1 MRKPFRASDPAARFA
16 FAAATV
22 AFVVGSPVYA
32 QAPAPPVPLVR
43 AAIRAESG
51 SVTVPI
57 TLKAGHIH
65 LDATVNGKPVRLVFD
80 SGAGANILTPEAAA
94 RLGIRGDGPPARAS
108 GGGGT
113 VEVQRS
119 RIGSLS
125 VGDAVLENEVTYLI
139 PLPAELECD
148 GLIGHGLLNRFVA
161 TIDYDKGTLTLTDPK
176 RFRKPA
182 GAQTLPLKIASNLPA
197 IDGEVDGLRGLFRL
211 DTGANDA
218 LTLFT
223 PFVEKNKLRGR
234 YSPRIETLT
243 GKGIGGFMYGDLVR
257 IKGLKLGDAELPGV
271 VTELSRQKTGVFSG
285 GDAVGNIGYGVLS
298 RFAVT
303 FDYPGKKLH
312 LVRSAKFAEPFSSS
326 RAGVGLDYDKGRYTV
341 VSVIPGSP
349 AAEAG
354 VKVGETLLAVDG
366 AGVDKLD
373 PAAVRGKMR
382 GPAGTKV
389 ELLVRTGEAGEPRK
403 VTVTMRE
410 LL

>member
-1 MRKPFRASDPAARFA
+1 MRTPSRRYGFA
-16 FAAATV
+16 GPLVLAAASV
-22 AFVVGSPVYA
+22 AVFPPSLVRA
-32 QAPAPPVPLVR
+32 QTPAPTTTVR

-65 LDATVNGKPVRLVFD
+65 LDATINGKPVHLVFD

-94 RLGIRGDGPPARAS
+94 RLGIRGDGTPGRATGT
-108 GGGGT
+108 GGSVEAQRTRVANLT
-113 VEVQRS
+113 V
-119 RIGSLS
+119 GA
-125 VGDAVLENEVTYLI
+125 GAVLENEVAYII

-176 RFRKPA
+176 RFRTPE
-182 GAQTLPLKIASNLPA
+182 GAQTLPLKVAANLPA

-211 DTGANDA
+211 DTGSNDA

-223 PFVEKNKLRGR
+223 PFVEKHKLRDR
-234 YSPRIETLT
+234 YSPRIETMT
-243 GKGIGGFMYGDLVR
+243 GKGIGGFQYGDLVR
-257 IKGLKLGDAELPGV
+257 VKGLKLGGV
-271 VTELSRQKTGVFSG
+271 EITGVITELSRQKSGVFSKS
-285 GDAVGNIGYGVLS
+285 DAVGNIGYDVLS

-303 FDYPGKKLH
+303 FDYPGKRLH
-312 LVRSAKFAEPFSSS
+312 LVKGAKFGEPFSGS
-326 RAGVGLDYDKGRYTV
+326 RAGLGMDYDKGRFSV
-341 VSVIPGSP
+341 VNVIPGSP

-354 VKVGETLLAVDG
+354 VKVGDVLLAVDG
-366 AGVDKLD
+366 VGVDKVD
-373 PAAVRGKMR
+373 PAALRGKLR

-389 ELLVRTGEAGEPRK
+389 ELLLRDGDAGEPRK
-403 VTVTMRE
+403 VTLTMRE